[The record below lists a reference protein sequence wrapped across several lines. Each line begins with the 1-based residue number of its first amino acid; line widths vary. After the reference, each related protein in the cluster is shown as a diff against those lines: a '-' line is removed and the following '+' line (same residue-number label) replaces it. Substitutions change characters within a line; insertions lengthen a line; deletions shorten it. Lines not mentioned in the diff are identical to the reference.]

1 LKSCTKE
8 MHTTSRLTLLLL
20 MSLLWLLMLPL
31 LVNTMFGRTKMAV
44 RREMNNAAAENLRN
58 PTAAN
63 KKKLEKLR
71 QEYNSFGKKKK

>member
-1 LKSCTKE
+1 
-8 MHTTSRLTLLLL
+8 
-20 MSLLWLLMLPL
+20 
-31 LVNTMFGRTKMAV
+31 MFGRTKMAV

-71 QEYNSFGKKKK
+71 QEYNNFNKKKK